1 METGLTT
8 QEVLLRQ
15 RQYGKNAIRGRR
27 SYRISQLIFSEVFT
41 FINGILLLAAILSFV
56 IGDAIDML
64 FILATILLNA
74 LFGFIQEYKAERS
87 LERLKS
93 YAPTLTRVLREG
105 KEVQIDAAEL
115 VPGDIVI
122 VVEGDR
128 ISADC
133 TVIDSHHMEVDESLL
148 TGESLPLM
156 KKNGDSVYLGTL
168 ITKGKGRIRVELTGM
183 KTRFGEIAKTLSEIT
198 PDKTPLQKQLTR
210 FGMFLSLG
218 IIVLAVILFPLGLL
232 RGYEPIPFLLIV
244 VSIAIA
250 AIPEGLPAVITIAL
264 AIGTSRMAK
273 QKALVRKMPSVETL
287 GAIQIL
293 LVDKTGTLTQ
303 NSMQV
308 KHVWSKGTRS
318 LSALF
323 LASVL
328 GNTASL
334 AKTATEK
341 VFTIIG
347 DKTDGALLLY
357 TKSHHPDIHDEIQ
370 GGTVIDEYVFDTDTR
385 LITTVW
391 EKQGKRY
398 VFVRGAPESVLERSS
413 LSAFERNDISVRQDK
428 LASEGLRVIAFA
440 SREILQ
446 STTHTRE
453 TLEKDLTFLGLV
465 GIYDPPR
472 PEAKHAIQQA
482 RLAGIRTVMVTGDN
496 ELTALAIAKEV
507 GLLTGDGTVITGQEL
522 EKLSDQELYSVLS
535 KTAVVARAKPEDKL
549 RLVKLFKK
557 EEFVVGVTG
566 DGVNDALALKQADV
580 GVAMGE
586 SGTDVAKEASDIIL
600 TDDNIATLV
609 KAIQEGRTIYRN
621 IVTAITYLLASNLSE
636 LLLVVVSTLLGL
648 PSPLLPTQILWIN
661 IATDTLPALSLAT
674 DTSDSSILQKHPRD
688 PETPI
693 LTTRRLLR
701 ILMFGGGLAAI
712 LLIVYVFLLSSFTET
727 QSRTII
733 FNLLVFSHMCLA
745 LVIRRQSIFR
755 VNKLLLLSIM
765 IILFLQMVI
774 TLNPFFQQVFHLG
787 L

>member
-1 METGLTT
+1 METGLTA

-15 RQYGKNAIRGRR
+15 RQYGKNTIRGRR
-27 SYRISQLIFSEVFT
+27 SYRISRLFFSELFT
-41 FINGILLLAAILSFV
+41 FINGILLIAALLSFL
-56 IGDAIDML
+56 IGDAIDMI
-64 FILATILLNA
+64 FILTTILLNA

-87 LERLKS
+87 LEQLKS
-93 YAPTLTRVLREG
+93 YAPALARVLREG
-105 KEVQIDAAEL
+105 KEVQLDAAEL

-133 TVIDSHHMEVDESLL
+133 TIIDSHHIEVDESLL
-148 TGESLPLM
+148 TGESLPLI
-156 KKNGDSVYLGTL
+156 KKSGDSVYLGTL
-168 ITKGKGRIRVELTGM
+168 ITKGKGRVRVQLTGM

-198 PDKTPLQKQLTR
+198 SDKTPLQKQLTR
-210 FGMFLSLG
+210 FGMYLSLG
-218 IIVLAVILFPLGLL
+218 IIIIAVLLFPLGLL
-232 RGYEPIPFLLIV
+232 QGYKPLPFLLIV
-244 VSIAIA
+244 ISIAIA

-287 GAIQIL
+287 GAIQVL

-328 GNTASL
+328 GNTALL
-334 AKTATEK
+334 AKTAKEK

-357 TKSHHPDIHDEIQ
+357 AKTHHPDIDEEIQ
-370 GGTVIDEYVFDTDTR
+370 SGTIIDEYVFDTDTR
-385 LITTVW
+385 LITTLW
-391 EKQGKRY
+391 EKHGKRY
-398 VFVRGAPESVLERSS
+398 VFVRGAPESILERSS
-413 LSAFERNDISVRQDK
+413 LSAFEKNDISVRQDK

-440 SREILQ
+440 SRELIQ
-446 STTHTRE
+446 GSSHTRE
-453 TLEKDLTFLGLV
+453 ELEKDLTFLGLI
-465 GIYDPPR
+465 GIHDPPR
-472 PEAKHAIQQA
+472 PEAKHAIEQA
-482 RLAGIRTVMVTGDN
+482 RLAGIKTVMVTGDN

-507 GLLTGDGTVITGQEL
+507 GLVTNDDTVITGPEL
-522 EKLSDQELYSVLS
+522 QKLSDQELYAVLS

-549 RLVKLFKK
+549 RLVNIFKH
-557 EEFVVGVTG
+557 EDFVVGVTG

-609 KAIQEGRTIYRN
+609 KAIREGRSIYRN

-636 LLLVVVSTLLGL
+636 LLLIVISTLLGL
-648 PSPLLPTQILWIN
+648 PSPLLPTQILWVN

-674 DTSDSSILQKHPRD
+674 DTSDNTILHKHPRD

-693 LTTRRLLR
+693 LTMRRLMR
-701 ILMFGGGLAAI
+701 ILLLGGGLAI
-712 LLIVYVFLLSSFTET
+712 FLLVSYMFLLSSFTQT
-727 QSRTII
+727 QSRTIL

-745 LVIRRQSIFR
+745 LVIRRQSILR
-755 VNKLLLLSIM
+755 VNKLLLISI
-765 IILFLQMVI
+765 ILILFLQMVI
-774 TLNPFFQQVFHLG
+774 TLNPFFQQIFHLG